1 VLSSLLGIVGY
12 VIGSVKIIN
21 QGSEALVERLGRYQ
35 RTLKPG
41 LNFVLPF
48 IDTILVETSR
58 EQILDIA
65 PQLAISKD
73 GIPLEIGVVVFWK
86 ILNIE
91 RAYYSIENLG
101 EALQN
106 IVRSS
111 LRAEVSHLNLEETF
125 VSRNTI
131 NQVLLHELDTI
142 FQTWGSKVVRV
153 DIQDILLAKAV
164 LGDVPDTIEFSFH
177 NGIDWSAFKYSFN
190 LVIENEGIEVEVQG
204 IEDKGNGELV
214 VRVRVPSDANKAQV
228 YKDFMCN
235 YEVTI
240 QAIEAKYQAALQS
253 KDEQITIYRE
263 KSADRTE
270 ILRLLANRPVTVE
283 VNASAESKAMTES
296 NDSSRKIAT
305 GNIGRDFNPSGQ
317 ALNLGDIDISGT
329 VTNTIN
335 QLPSSPDPDQP
346 GIKELLTQLQAA
358 IEAANELS
366 TEDKADALEQV
377 KVVAE
382 LGQNPQNPEKE
393 GIWRKAVKI
402 LKAPIPGLPETATIV
417 KALGDILPAIAKL
430 LSLAV

>member
-1 VLSSLLGIVGY
+1 VESLITIAILLAFVGYLLGSI
-12 VIGSVKIIN
+12 KIIN
-21 QGSEALVERLGRYQ
+21 QGYEGLVERLGRYQ
-35 RTLKPG
+35 RILKPG
-41 LNFVLPF
+41 LNFVFPI

-86 ILNIE
+86 ILDIK
-91 RAYYSIENLG
+91 RAYYSIEDL
-101 EALQN
+101 EKALHN
-106 IVRSS
+106 IVRSI
-111 LRAEVSHLNLEETF
+111 LRAEVGRLNLEEIF

-131 NQVLLHELDTI
+131 NQVLLHKLDTV

-153 DIQDILLAKAV
+153 DIQDILLAKIV

-190 LVIENEGIEVEVQG
+190 LVIENEGIEIEVQG

-214 VRVRVPSDANKAQV
+214 VRVKVPSDTNKAQV

-240 QAIEAKYQAALQS
+240 QAIETKYQAALQS

-263 KSADRTE
+263 RSADMKE
-270 ILRLLANRPVTVE
+270 IVSLLASRPVNVHNT
-283 VNASAESKAMTES
+283 AIAEAKTMTNS
-296 NDSSRKIAT
+296 NDSSQT
-305 GNIGRDFNPSGQ
+305 VNIGGNVTGSTI
-317 ALNLGDIDISGT
+317 NLGKISAA

-335 QLPSSPDPDQP
+335 QLPSSSDSAQP

-358 IEAANELS
+358 IEAAQELS
-366 TEDKADALEQV
+366 PEDKADALEQV

-417 KALGDILPAIAKL
+417 KAFGDILPAIAKL
-430 LSLAV
+430 LSLTV